1 MYLNNYK
8 LHNDSPHSRTGKTP
22 LNYYLTAFYL
32 YGNLTYF
39 HQFYITHATFY
50 TYYITILENKYD
62 WSDTMDFEKLFEY
75 FKSMS
80 TKSFVLYIIIFS
92 ALITNGILVIYL
104 SENDL
109 FMNLDTVKLIL
120 LSVSITL
127 PQVIIYSLT
136 VFFIWVLSHKI
147 KISEIDE
154 NSLKLIIVTGCIITT
169 VLQAGS
175 LLFSLTFSLEL
186 EHHLLIL
193 TIPVLCILFIIYLIN
208 IFKTHK
214 KKK

>member
-1 MYLNNYK
+1 
-8 LHNDSPHSRTGKTP
+8 
-22 LNYYLTAFYL
+22 
-32 YGNLTYF
+32 
-39 HQFYITHATFY
+39 
-50 TYYITILENKYD
+50 
-62 WSDTMDFEKLFEY
+62 MDFEKLFEY

-80 TKSFVLYIIIFS
+80 TKSFVIYIIILS
-92 ALITNGILVIYL
+92 ALVTNGILVIYL
-104 SENDL
+104 TENDL

-136 VFFIWVLSHKI
+136 IFFIWVLSHKI

-154 NSLKLIIVTGCIITT
+154 NSLKLIVVTGCIITT

-193 TIPVLCILFIIYLIN
+193 TIPVLCILFIIYLIT
-208 IFKTHK
+208 IFKNKQK
-214 KKK
+214 KK

>member
-1 MYLNNYK
+1 
-8 LHNDSPHSRTGKTP
+8 
-22 LNYYLTAFYL
+22 
-32 YGNLTYF
+32 
-39 HQFYITHATFY
+39 
-50 TYYITILENKYD
+50 
-62 WSDTMDFEKLFEY
+62 MDFEKIFEY

-80 TKSFVLYIIIFS
+80 TKSFVLYIIILS

-136 VFFIWVLSHKI
+136 IFFIWVLSHKI

-154 NSLKLIIVTGCIITT
+154 NSLKFIIMTGCIITT

-193 TIPVLCILFIIYLIN
+193 TIPVLCILFIVYLISM
-208 IFKTHK
+208 FKNK